1 MVWHDPTARKMWYS
15 FNEDPTT
22 SRANTINDQTGRKGA
37 DGKRVHGWSEP
48 VEVFSGVTGEY
59 CQVAFDKEGK
69 VHIAAKDSSSNDLWY
84 AYLASYKEPADAKTC
99 LVDSYGTVGS
109 HITLDVAYSEETSG
123 KPVPYIGYLA
133 EGKTLP
139 KLAYYIGSDITSD
152 NDISGAKGDF
162 FTRNWEVGAVPSVTS
177 GIQGVQGYDRINVGV
192 WKDNG
197 VIANSQDGVSYYK
210 QSLNEGDTGTYGIVY
225 GNGSANPALAYR
237 YEVGSDGFVEMAQKK

>member
-1 MVWHDPTARKMWYS
+1 M
-15 FNEDPTT
+15 
-22 SRANTINDQTGRKGA
+22 
-37 DGKRVHGWSEP
+37 
-48 VEVFSGVTGEY
+48 
-59 CQVAFDKEGK
+59 
-69 VHIAAKDSSSNDLWY
+69 
-84 AYLASYKEPADAKTC
+84 
-99 LVDSYGTVGS
+99 DSYGTVGS